1 LDEVARAQYNDIIK
15 SLDFIREQFEKSS
28 QNEHETSEQLIT
40 KCEELCT
47 NVKKCNIGIFPA
59 LNDLR
64 QCLNN
69 VKTKM
74 KETVKQANANNEKS
88 VSNEATSSNS
98 NPNTHPKNNTETVN
112 DHDDHLKEQQSF
124 NTDAD
129 EEGENVQFSEKDWK
143 ARRRIIKLD
152 KQILVKTCFKIFR
165 NQIFLIVKLK
175 FKLLFS
181 FNLVLE

>member
-1 LDEVARAQYNDIIK
+1 
-15 SLDFIREQFEKSS
+15 
-28 QNEHETSEQLIT
+28 
-40 KCEELCT
+40 
-47 NVKKCNIGIFPA
+47 
-59 LNDLR
+59 
-64 QCLNN
+64 
-69 VKTKM
+69 M

-98 NPNTHPKNNTETVN
+98 NSNTMHPKNNTETVN

-129 EEGENVQFSEKDWK
+129 EEEENVQFSEKDWK

-152 KQILVKTCFKIFR
+152 KQILVKTCFKTFR
-165 NQIFLIVKLK
+165 NLIFLIVKLK

-181 FNLVLE
+181 LNLVLE